1 VIQAKQRPD
10 GQHRTNRG
18 CPWIAECTVDG
29 VGYAASS
36 RSGASYALARVL
48 VAAGVPDQ
56 PMHLTS
62 QGLRGE
68 TRLPSIHVMA
78 GFTMAE
84 SATQPVHK
92 VRWSPMPDQDAQRA
106 MRDARQ
112 MRGTGGPGGGIAA
125 GERGPLAASGN
136 SSELIEV

>member
-1 VIQAKQRPD
+1 MIQAKQRPD
-10 GQHRTNRG
+10 EQRRTNRG
-18 CPWIAECTVDG
+18 CPWIAECTADG
-29 VGYAASS
+29 VGYRASS
-36 RSGASYALARVL
+36 RSGASHALARAL
-48 VAAGVPDQ
+48 VAASIPDQ
-56 PMHLTS
+56 PMSVIS

-68 TRLPSIHVMA
+68 TRFPSIRVMA

-112 MRGTGGPGGGIAA
+112 MQGTDVPGVGIAP
-125 GERGPLAASGN
+125 EQTGPLAARRN
-136 SSELIEV
+136 LSELIEV